1 MSVCNIMLS
10 SDRSIIYPFALILG
24 LWTLCLFCVLQ
35 NSGRSISGILAR
47 PLPKGAGLRQ
57 GSLVSDIIT
66 FSDTRNAQI
75 TQNLSAVK
83 TEGSPAPN
91 LSAFAI
97 TSANNPSVTV
107 PKNSVLFY
115 TSLTW
120 YSKQYRKRYTTLWQ
134 LPLHKGAKCDTSV
147 SQFALNPKRL

>member
-1 MSVCNIMLS
+1 MSLRILQSVILLFRNLHLTPNLYKPQYHS
-10 SDRSIIYPFALILG
+10 KKKQHAPHYHILG

-47 PLPKGAGLRQ
+47 PLPKVSFCCL
-57 GSLVSDIIT
+57 SL
-66 FSDTRNAQI
+66 AQPTI
-75 TQNLSAVK
+75 
-83 TEGSPAPN
+83 EGSPAPN

-107 PKNSVLFY
+107 PKKLVLFC

-120 YSKQYRKRYTTLWQ
+120 NLKNYWKCCTALILAHLYARSYIVILLYKQT
-134 LPLHKGAKCDTSV
+134 
-147 SQFALNPKRL
+147 F